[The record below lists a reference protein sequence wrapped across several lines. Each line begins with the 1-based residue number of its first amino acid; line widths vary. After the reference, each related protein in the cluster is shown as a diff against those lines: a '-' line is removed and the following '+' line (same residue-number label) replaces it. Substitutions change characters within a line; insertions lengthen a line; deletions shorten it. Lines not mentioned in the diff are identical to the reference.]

1 MSYETVEEGL
11 ADQIRA
17 LDHFDDRRVSKNDWK
32 IASGG
37 IPHAAILQYRQFNT
51 VRDSYDQVAVIQWTI
66 RIHLLV
72 RYTDDTAANNNMRD
86 RRDEIITRIFQNPR
100 LPDNE
105 GVDTAFDSLPSFGSL
120 AEDEV
125 VEIGGVKFLQ
135 EFIDVV
141 IEERVTA

>member
-17 LDHFDDRRVSKNDWK
+17 LEHFDDRRVSKNDWK
-32 IASGG
+32 IVSGG
-37 IPHAAILQYRQFNT
+37 IPHAVILQYRQFQT
-51 VRDSYDQVAVIQWTI
+51 VRDSYDQDVMVQWTI

-72 RYTDDTAANNNMRD
+72 RYTDDTASNNNMRD
-86 RRDEIITRIFQNPR
+86 RRDEILNRIFQNPR
-100 LPDNE
+100 LPNNE
-105 GVDTAFDSLPSFGSL
+105 GENTAFDSLPSFGAI

-125 VEIGGVKFLQ
+125 VEIGGVRFLQ

-141 IEERVTA
+141 IEERIAA